1 MMGGTARRGDQ
12 TLTRHD
18 ARLTRWWRIAR
29 DPHVPLARNP
39 LFMMSVL
46 ASLVCGALL
55 WGASAY
61 AQSLPLVT
69 VTGNTYSVP
78 VQTLIVL
85 TALTFIP
92 AVLMLMTSF
101 TRILIVFSLVRQAL
115 GLTTMPPNLVL
126 VGLAIFLTIFIMKP
140 TVLDPIY
147 DKAYIPYTQK
157 KLSFEAAVAEGAKPL
172 RAFMLKQTRQD
183 DLALFA
189 KLHGRPIQ
197 TREDIPMTVLIP
209 AFAISEIKTGFIIGF
224 MIFLPFLAIDF
235 AVASILTSL
244 GMVMVSPVMF
254 SLPLKLLIF
263 VMADGW
269 GILAA
274 SLVESYMVGG

>member
-1 MMGGTARRGDQ
+1 MKDLRPTSRASEQTGDGS
-12 TLTRHD
+12 L
-18 ARLTRWWRIAR
+18 ARWWRIAR
-29 DPHVPLARNP
+29 DPAVPLARNP
-39 LFMMSVL
+39 LFMMSL
-46 ASLVCGALL
+46 AATLAGGAML
-55 WGASAY
+55 WGVSAY
-61 AQSLPLVT
+61 AQTLPLVT

-92 AVLMLMTSF
+92 AALMLMTSF
-101 TRILIVFSLVRQAL
+101 TRILIVFSLLRQAL

-126 VGLAIFLTIFIMKP
+126 VGLAVFLTIFIMKP
-140 TVLDPIY
+140 GVLDPIY
-147 DKAYIPYTQK
+147 EKAYIPYTQK

-197 TREDIPMTVLIP
+197 TRDDIPMTVLIP